1 MPNKKSAE
9 KRMRS
14 NVAKAERNRAVKSRV
29 RTLEKKYRTL
39 VAEGNQAEATQVL
52 SSTVSALDKAVKK
65 GVLHRSTVNRK
76 KSRLAK
82 AAVVT
87 AA

>member
-14 NVAKAERNRAVKSRV
+14 NVAKTERNSSVKSRV
-29 RTLEKKYRTL
+29 RTLEKKFRTL
-39 VAEGNQAEATQVL
+39 AAEGNVEGAAEAL
-52 SSTVSALDKAVKK
+52 RITVSALDKAVKK

-82 AAVVT
+82 TVAV
-87 AA
+87 ASA

>member
-14 NVAKAERNRAVKSRV
+14 SAAKAERNGAVKSRV
-29 RTLEKKYRTL
+29 RTLEKKFRNL
-39 VAEGNQAEATQVL
+39 SAEGDKDGAAEAL
-52 SSTVSALDKAVKK
+52 RITVSALDKAVKN
-65 GVLHRSTVNRK
+65 GVLHRATVNRK

-82 AAVVT
+82 AA
-87 AA
+87 AAA

>member
-14 NVAKAERNRAVKSRV
+14 SAVKADRNRAVKSRV
-29 RTLEKKYRTL
+29 RTLEKKYRGL
-39 VAEGNQAEATQVL
+39 AADGDKEGAAEALRV
-52 SSTVSALDKAVKK
+52 TVSALDKAVKN
-65 GVLHRSTVNRK
+65 GVLHRATVNRK

-82 AAVVT
+82 VAA
-87 AA
+87 A

>member
-14 NVAKAERNRAVKSRV
+14 SAAKAERNQAVKSRV
-29 RTLEKKYRTL
+29 RTLEKKFRSL
-39 VAEGNQAEATQVL
+39 AAEGNKDAAAEAMRV
-52 SSTVSALDKAVKK
+52 TVSELDKAVKK
-65 GVLHRSTVNRK
+65 GVLHRATVSRK

-82 AAVVT
+82 VVAAE
-87 AA
+87 A

>member
-14 NVAKAERNRAVKSRV
+14 SAAKAERNRGVKSRV
-29 RTLEKKYRTL
+29 RTLEKKFRG
-39 VAEGNQAEATQVL
+39 VAAEGNKEGAVEAMRV
-52 SSTVSALDKAVKK
+52 TVSALDKAVKN
-65 GVLHRSTVNRK
+65 GVLNRSTVNRK

-82 AAVVT
+82 VIATGA
-87 AA
+87 

>member
-14 NVAKAERNRAVKSRV
+14 SVAKAERNRGVKSQV
-29 RTLEKKYRTL
+29 RTLEKKFRGL
-39 VAEGNQAEATQVL
+39 AAEGNKDSAVEAMRV
-52 SSTVSALDKAVKK
+52 TVSALDKAVKK
-65 GVLHRSTVNRK
+65 GVLNRETVNRK

-82 AAVVT
+82 VIAA
-87 AA
+87 

>member
-14 NVAKAERNRAVKSRV
+14 SAVKADRNRSVISRV
-29 RTLEKKYRTL
+29 RTLEKKYRGL
-39 VAEGNQAEATQVL
+39 AADGDKEGAAEALRV
-52 SSTVSALDKAVKK
+52 TVSALDKAVKN
-65 GVLHRSTVNRK
+65 GVLHRATVNRK

-82 AAVVT
+82 VAA

>member
-14 NVAKAERNRAVKSRV
+14 SAVKAERNRSVKSRV
-29 RTLEKKYRTL
+29 RTLEKKFRGL
-39 VAEGNQAEATQVL
+39 AADGSKEEAAEALRVA
-52 SSTVSALDKAVKK
+52 VSALDKAVKN

-82 AAVVT
+82 AV
-87 AA
+87 AASA